1 METIQVRLK
10 RQRGDGHAY
19 IFETVRP
26 QEVVDIVRY
35 MIANSPLYEGVTFN
49 DRWQTNHPGDEVDF
63 VVNPADAIPPADA
76 GNEEADPEEGDQW
89 DKMANEPDFGG
100 EAILLQDENV
110 LAVAEA
116 AVQYAPR
123 EGQRPVGIFADPQA
137 EALTF
142 IHLYGGQLP
151 PAPPGTTI
159 PARFKNECL
168 FRKNA
173 VLTQY
178 KVASQFGIALRQ
190 GRLQGQQVTAQNLL
204 NQQNIENFVRHD
216 M

>member
-1 METIQVRLK
+1 
-10 RQRGDGHAY
+10 
-19 IFETVRP
+19 
-26 QEVVDIVRY
+26 

-89 DKMANEPDFGG
+89 DEMANEPDFGG

-159 PARFKNECL
+159 AARFKNEVMHRNPRFRNDPKCL

-178 KVASQFGIALRQ
+178 KVASQIGIALRQ

-204 NQQNIENFVRHD
+204 NQQKIENFVRHD
-216 M
+216 MGKRFLFTIFVCLLFY